1 MCQKRP
7 ILRWI
12 LLHLLRRLPKIGP
25 VSPHGHVAVP
35 CSHGQQQQEEPMRE
49 FTTVVTEIQ
58 ERLGDD
64 EWPLEFKLDGRVM
77 HFRRPHGGE
86 GVLLITAMAMHNDIM
101 SKFSS
106 TLDIVSRVLRPDDR
120 DWLNSRMLDT
130 RDPMHIQAPTIMAG
144 GEGEGGVVQEI
155 VRQWGGRP
163 TESPSPSS
171 ESPPDAGPGSSPFI
185 QTPISPRSPYPG
197 F

>member
-1 MCQKRP
+1 
-7 ILRWI
+7 
-12 LLHLLRRLPKIGP
+12 
-25 VSPHGHVAVP
+25 
-35 CSHGQQQQEEPMRE
+35 MRE
-49 FTTVVTEIQ
+49 FNTAVTEIK
-58 ERLGDD
+58 ESLGDE
-64 EWPLEFKLDGRVM
+64 EWPLEFMLDGRVM

-120 DWLNSRMLDT
+120 DWINSRMLDP

-144 GEGEGGVVQEI
+144 DDSGDGGVVQEI
-155 VRQWGGRP
+155 VRQWGARP

-171 ESPPDAGPGSSPFI
+171 ASPPPAGPGSNPYI
-185 QTPISPRSPYPG
+185 QAPTFSGSPYPSS
-197 F
+197 

>member
-1 MCQKRP
+1 
-7 ILRWI
+7 
-12 LLHLLRRLPKIGP
+12 
-25 VSPHGHVAVP
+25 
-35 CSHGQQQQEEPMRE
+35 MRE
-49 FTTVVTEIQ
+49 FTTVATEVK
-58 ERLGDD
+58 ESLGDE
-64 EWPLEFKLDGRVM
+64 EWPLEFMLDGRVM

-120 DWLNSRMLDT
+120 EWLNSRMLDV

-144 GEGEGGVVQEI
+144 GDNGGGVVHEI
-155 VRQWGGRP
+155 VAQWGGRP
-163 TESPSPSS
+163 TGSPSPSS
-171 ESPPDAGPGSSPFI
+171 ASPPDAGPGSNPYI
-185 QTPISPRSPYPG
+185 QTPTSPVSPYPG